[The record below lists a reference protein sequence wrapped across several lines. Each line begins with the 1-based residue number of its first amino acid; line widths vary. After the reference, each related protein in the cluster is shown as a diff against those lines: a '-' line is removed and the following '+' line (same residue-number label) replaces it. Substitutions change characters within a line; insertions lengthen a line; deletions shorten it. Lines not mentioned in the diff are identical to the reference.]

1 VEEIDPAFD
10 GARAAAILA
19 EVGRNGT
26 ALLAVTPNRAFLL
39 DQPKNSAPAMFQ
51 GLSPQQQALDV
62 VQLHKC
68 LLEGVL
74 GLSEESIRDQQN
86 LTYIRDA
93 GEAIA
98 RVRRGAA
105 NVAFLM
111 NPEKMEQVRD
121 IAFAGGV
128 MPQKSTDF
136 FPKLLTGFTIY
147 ALE

>member
-1 VEEIDPAFD
+1 
-10 GARAAAILA
+10 
-19 EVGRNGT
+19 
-26 ALLAVTPNRAFLL
+26 
-39 DQPKNSAPAMFQ
+39 
-51 GLSPQQQALDV
+51 
-62 VQLHKC
+62 
-68 LLEGVL
+68 LEGVL
-74 GLSEESIRDQQN
+74 GLSEESIREQQN
-86 LTYIRDA
+86 LSYIRDA

-111 NPEKMEQVRD
+111 NPAKIEQVRD
-121 IAFAGGV
+121 IAFGGGV